1 MIMIMIMMMLIQ
13 TLTIMGTSVLG
24 KPERA
29 TNASGPVMYWL

>member
-1 MIMIMIMMMLIQ
+1 MIMIMMMMLIQ

-29 TNASGPVMYWL
+29 TNASGPVMYWLK

>member
-1 MIMIMIMMMLIQ
+1 MMIMIIMMLIQ
-13 TLTIMGTSVLG
+13 TLTMMGTRVLG